1 MLHMIVLCRGDFMI
15 NNKQIGHKLKEL
27 RNSRGWRQSEVADKV
42 GLSRPAIS
50 NIESGKRALTLS
62 TLKRFCEVYEID
74 ISYFGIETNTYNETI
89 DLTTRIEALFNSD
102 QITESEKDELYRN
115 IMKLY
120 LDSKVAH

>member
-1 MLHMIVLCRGDFMI
+1 MI

-27 RNSRGWRQSEVADKV
+27 RASRGWRQSEVADKV

-62 TLKRFCEVYEID
+62 TLKRFCEVYNID
-74 ISYFGIETNTYNETI
+74 ISYFGIETNTYKETI

-102 QITESEKDELYRN
+102 LLTENEKDELYRS

-120 LDSKVAH
+120 LDSKVTH